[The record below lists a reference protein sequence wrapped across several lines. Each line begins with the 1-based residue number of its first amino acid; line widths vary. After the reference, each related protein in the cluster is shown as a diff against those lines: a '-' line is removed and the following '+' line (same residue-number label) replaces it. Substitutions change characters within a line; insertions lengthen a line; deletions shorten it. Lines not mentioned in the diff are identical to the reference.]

1 MAQSD
6 SKMASNEAFDLV
18 RAAEALLEKA
28 KQLEAVTKPGVDDNE
43 LELRRSIAQT
53 AKKIAFETA
62 PKIDVVKA
70 DWIVAS
76 HPLNLITNKKKRY

>member
-1 MAQSD
+1 MA
-6 SKMASNEAFDLV
+6 ASSAFDLV
-18 RAAEALLEKA
+18 RAAEALLEQA
-28 KQLEAVTKPGVDDNE
+28 KQLATVTKPGVDDNE
-43 LELRRSIAQT
+43 LELRRSIAQI

-76 HPLNLITNKKKRY
+76 GPTEPTRV